1 MRNKNIQ
8 NYLMN
13 CFLIIALAVFSL
25 SATAKEGAI
34 RFSNNAYKQVV
45 TTDKKGEKQFDYVEP
60 KLALPGDIILYEIK
74 FKNIS
79 RRPVSNI
86 VVNNPLPN
94 NSRYRAGSASGKS
107 TIITFSVDG
116 KHYKS
121 PEALTVK
128 DKTGKSRLAKPG
140 EYRAI
145 RWVYKKTLKPGEEGM
160 VSYKTQI
167 KK

>member
-1 MRNKNIQ
+1 MRNKTIQ
-8 NYLMN
+8 NHFLN
-13 CFLIIALAVFSL
+13 CFLMIALAMFSL
-25 SATAKEGAI
+25 SAIAKEGAI
-34 RFSNNAYKQVV
+34 RFSNNAYKQVI
-45 TTDKKGEKQFDYVEP
+45 TTDKKGDKKFDYVEP

-79 RRPVSNI
+79 KQSVSNI

-116 KHYKS
+116 KHYQS
-121 PEALTVK
+121 PGKLTVK
-128 DKTGKSRLAKPG
+128 DKTGQSRLAKPG

-145 RWVYKKTLKPGEEGM
+145 RWVYEKPLKPGEEGL